1 MKRFSVLD
9 LCLLGYDV
17 RSWPHQNYIA
27 WKCEYVAHH
36 HHHHHHHRPC
46 YHLYAGY
53 LQLYT

>member
-1 MKRFSVLD
+1 MKQVSILD

-17 RSWPHQNYIA
+17 HSWPHQNYIA

-36 HHHHHHHRPC
+36 HHPPPPC
-46 YHLYAGY
+46 YHIYAGY